1 MLRKIVTIALPVA
14 AAAAAFTFFPAR
26 TAQAYS
32 AKCDTAWETCM
43 AQAASLRDRM
53 ICNQAFEQCSG
64 GAIPPNAVDPLLGAI
79 RKH

>member
-26 TAQAYS
+26 TAQAYP
-32 AKCDTAWETCM
+32 AKCDTAWATCM

-64 GAIPPNAVDPLLGAI
+64 GAIPPNAVDPLLEAVS
-79 RKH
+79 RH